1 MRVQLLVWRNG
12 SKAESLRGFLV
23 QRGSGAEKV
32 TFHLSEVLK
41 PVWRAP
47 TGPLEPGEIPREELN
62 WEPSDRGEALFYNF
76 RKVEEVPSGA
86 RYENDSGLKILV
98 TNLEQHPPKVS

>member
-1 MRVQLLVWRNG
+1 MQVQLLVWKNG

-32 TFHLSEVLK
+32 TFHLLEVLK

-47 TGPLEPGEIPREELN
+47 IGPLEPGEIPREELL
-62 WEPSDRGEALFYNF
+62 WEPADRGEALFYNF
-76 RKVEEVPSGA
+76 RKVEEVSTGV
-86 RYENDSGLKILV
+86 RYDNDSGLKILV
-98 TNLEQHPPKVS
+98 TKLEKRST